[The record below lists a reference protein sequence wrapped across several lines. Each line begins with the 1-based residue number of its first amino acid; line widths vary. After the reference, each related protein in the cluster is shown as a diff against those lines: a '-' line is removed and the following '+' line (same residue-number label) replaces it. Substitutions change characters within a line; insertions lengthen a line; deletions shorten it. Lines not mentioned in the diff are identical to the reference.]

1 MESLF
6 SFSHSFSPAH
16 LCLSFSFSPAAQ
28 QLLSRR
34 PTSLFP
40 AQTGPPSFFLPRPV
54 SLAPAISR
62 PSQRRPFL
70 SFSLSDAGDPPVIP
84 ELGTGR
90 DSSTSPSA
98 AARPPPTRRGPHAK
112 ATLRSYKS
120 KARDPPLNPAD
131 PQPPP
136 LAFANPSSHPPQIR
150 AWANAAPP
158 FRRVSAAFELSRSFA
173 PR

>member
-1 MESLF
+1 MNRF
-6 SFSHSFSPAH
+6 GKWKI
-16 LCLSFSFSPAAQ
+16 FSFSPSLFQPSPFSLSFSLSAAQ
-28 QLLSRR
+28 KTPRQPVSR
-34 PTSLFP
+34 
-40 AQTGPPSFFLPRPV
+40 RPV

-84 ELGTGR
+84 SSGRAGTPPRVRAPLRAPLRLGVARTPR
-90 DSSTSPSA
+90 PRSAPIKASP
-98 AARPPPTRRGPHAK
+98 
-112 ATLRSYKS
+112 AT
-120 KARDPPLNPAD
+120 PLNPPD